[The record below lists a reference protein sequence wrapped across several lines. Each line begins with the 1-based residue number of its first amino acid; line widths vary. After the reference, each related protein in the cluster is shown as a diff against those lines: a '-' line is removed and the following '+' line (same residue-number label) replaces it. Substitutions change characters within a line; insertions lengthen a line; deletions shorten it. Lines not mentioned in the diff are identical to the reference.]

1 MEKLEISTSKK
12 EYLQMFVLLLGSKIS
27 LILQPCF
34 SEVQGEDTA
43 NAHHTRDSPIEKLS
57 WKT

>member
-12 EYLQMFVLLLGSKIS
+12 EYLQMFVLFLGSKIS

-57 WKT
+57 